1 MAEVHMFG
9 SSPKAEG
16 SLSNAA
22 RISYGLPAMAH
33 AFVALPLYTIIPA
46 YYAAHTNVTLAQI
59 GMVVALAGIFDA
71 LADPV
76 IGFWSDRVKA
86 RYSTRKPFLV
96 ISMIF
101 CAVSAAYL
109 FQPPPDATIV
119 YFCVWSMLLYVGFSL
134 FEVPHS
140 AWGAELSRDYNV
152 RSKIGVTK
160 AKFNVAGSLS
170 THLLPIAMSVVT
182 GTAAIGTGTLLG
194 ISNLYVFLFPAFM
207 LIAIFVVPDGVK
219 LEAGKGKILDI
230 VKILFS
236 SKVVVRFFS
245 TTVLWGLG
253 QGITMS
259 TVYIFMTGY
268 LGLDKQ
274 FPYIMATLFL
284 CQIGFLSS
292 WSKILQKLDRHKIW
306 AIGIGTM
313 ALLGPTLLLLPRGGQ
328 ALIPLLL
335 LTVIK
340 AFFSAPANFVPA
352 AILGDVI
359 DYDSLKT
366 GVPKAGSLFALQ
378 MLLIRISMA
387 IGGGLAFF
395 ALDRAGY
402 RVGQVNS
409 AEADRWLLCIYIG
422 GPMLF
427 HLAMAYSA
435 WTFPITR
442 KRHLVIQKR
451 LEARAKRQEALA

>member
-1 MAEVHMFG
+1 MFG

-46 YYAAHTNVTLAQI
+46 YYAGHTNVTLAQI
-59 GMVVALAGIFDA
+59 GMVAGLTRIFDA
-71 LADPV
+71 VADPV
-76 IGFWSDRVKA
+76 IGFWSDRMKA
-86 RYSTRKPFLV
+86 RYGTRKPFSV

-101 CAVSAAYL
+101 CAVSAAHL

-119 YFCVWSMLLYVGFSL
+119 YFGVWSLLLYVGFTF
-134 FEVPHS
+134 FEVPNS
-140 AWGAELSRDYNV
+140 AWGAELSRDYAV

-170 THLLPIAMSVVT
+170 TYLLPIAMSVVT

-194 ISNLYVFLFPAFM
+194 ISNAYVFLFPAFM
-207 LIAIFVVPDGVK
+207 LIALFVVPDGVK
-219 LEAGKGKILDI
+219 IENGKGKLQDI
-230 VKILFS
+230 VKILVS
-236 SKVVVRFFS
+236 SKVVMRFFS

-253 QGITMS
+253 QGVIMS

-284 CQIGFLSS
+284 CEIAFLSS
-292 WSKILQKLDRHKIW
+292 WSKIIQKVDRHKVW
-306 AIGIGTM
+306 AIGIGAM
-313 ALLGPTLLLLPRGGQ
+313 ALVAPVALLLPRGGQ
-328 ALIPLLL
+328 AFIPLLL
-335 LTVIK
+335 ITAIK

-366 GVPKAGSLFALQ
+366 GIPKAGSLFALQ
-378 MLLIRISMA
+378 MLLIKISMA
-387 IGGGLAFF
+387 IGGALAFF

-409 AEADRWLLCIYIG
+409 VEADRWLLSIYIG

-451 LEARAKRQEALA
+451 LESRAKRLEAAV